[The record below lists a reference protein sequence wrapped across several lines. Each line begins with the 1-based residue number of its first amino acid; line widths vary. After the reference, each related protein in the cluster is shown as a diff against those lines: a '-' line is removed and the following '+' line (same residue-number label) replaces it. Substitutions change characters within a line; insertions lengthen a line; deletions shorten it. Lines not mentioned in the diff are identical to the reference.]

1 LTLSPFTVDH
11 AGARNRSKG
20 GAVRRSLLIVLL
32 AVAALLLPAT
42 TANAITF
49 GQPDGNRHPNVGALL
64 ADWDEESPG
73 LDIYCSGTLIAP
85 RVFLTASHCTQGLAV
100 GHDIAPH
107 DVWVTFA
114 PTYDEDSTSTAGLFR
129 GTYHTNPLYASGG
142 QNNTYDIATV
152 VLDTAPGRTPARL
165 PTVGLLSG
173 LKADGSIYDQT
184 FTAVG
189 YGTVRED
196 KTGGPHAF
204 FFDGI
209 RRYALQSFL
218 SLQKAWL
225 TLNMNPSTG
234 SGGTCYGDSGGPH
247 FLGGV
252 SSNLIVSVTVTG
264 DAMCRAT
271 DKTYRLD
278 TPWARDFL
286 EQFPGVNYPG

>member
-1 LTLSPFTVDH
+1 MLRRFLTAL
-11 AGARNRSKG
+11 A
-20 GAVRRSLLIVLL
+20 AVGVL
-32 AVAALLLPAT
+32 AIGVGPAS
-42 TANAITF
+42 AITF
-49 GQPDGNRHPNVGALL
+49 GQPDGNLHPNVGALL
-64 ADWDEESPG
+64 ADWDAESPG

-85 RVFLTASHCTQGLAV
+85 TVFLTASHCTQGLAL

-142 QNNTYDIATV
+142 QSNTYDIATV
-152 VLDTAPGRTPARL
+152 VLDTSPGRAPAML
-165 PTVGLLSG
+165 PEIGLLSD
-173 LKADGSIYDQT
+173 LKADGSIYAQT

-189 YGTVRED
+189 YGTVRD
-196 KTGGPHAF
+196 VKTGGPHAF
-204 FFDGI
+204 SFDGI

-218 SLQKAWL
+218 SLQTAWL

-271 DKTYRLD
+271 DTTYRID

-286 EQFPGVNYPG
+286 EQFPGVNYPE

>member
-1 LTLSPFTVDH
+1 MLEPQTGP
-11 AGARNRSKG
+11 KG

-32 AVAALLLPAT
+32 AGAALLLPAT

-49 GQPDGNRHPNVGALL
+49 GQPDENRHPNVGALL

-100 GHDIAPH
+100 GHNIAPH

-142 QNNTYDIATV
+142 ANNTYDIATV

-165 PTVGLLSG
+165 PTVGLLSA

-218 SLQKAWL
+218 SLQQAWL

-271 DKTYRLD
+271 DKTYRID

-286 EQFPGVNYPG
+286 EQFPGVNYPQ

>member
-1 LTLSPFTVDH
+1 ML
-11 AGARNRSKG
+11 
-20 GAVRRSLLIVLL
+20 RRSLTGLAAVVGVL
-32 AVAALLLPAT
+32 AIGIGPAS
-42 TANAITF
+42 AITF
-49 GQPDGNRHPNVGALL
+49 GQPDGNLHPNVGALL

-85 RVFLTASHCTQGLAV
+85 TVFLTASHCTQGLAE

-114 PTYDEDSTSTAGLFR
+114 PTYDEDSTSTAALFR
-129 GTYHTNPLYASGG
+129 GTYHTNPLYGSGG
-142 QNNTYDIATV
+142 QGNTYDIATV
-152 VLDTAPGRTPARL
+152 VLDTSPERTPATL
-165 PTVGLLSG
+165 PEIGLLSR
-173 LKADGSIYDQT
+173 LKADRSIYTKT

-189 YGTVRED
+189 YGTVREV

-204 FFDGI
+204 SFDGI

-247 FLGGV
+247 FLGGER
-252 SSNLIVSVTVTG
+252 SSLIVSVTVTG

-271 DKTYRLD
+271 DTTYRID
-278 TPWARDFL
+278 TPWAQDFL
-286 EQFPGVNYPG
+286 EQFPGVNYPD

>member
-1 LTLSPFTVDH
+1 MLRRLITGFAVVVAWLAIAVGP
-11 AGARNRSKG
+11 AG
-20 GAVRRSLLIVLL
+20 
-32 AVAALLLPAT
+32 
-42 TANAITF
+42 AITF

-64 ADWDEESPG
+64 ADWDPDSPG
-73 LDIYCSGTLIAP
+73 LDILCSGTLIAP
-85 RVFLTASHCTQGLAV
+85 TVFLTASHCTAFFESL
-100 GHDIAPH
+100 DIAPH

-114 PTYDEDSTSTAGLFR
+114 PTYDEQSTSTAGLFR
-129 GTYHTNPLYASGG
+129 GTYHTNPLFGSGG
-142 QNNTYDIATV
+142 ANNTFDIATV
-152 VLDTAPGRTPARL
+152 VLDTSPGLTPAAL
-165 PTVGLLSG
+165 PEVGLLSG
-173 LKADGSIYDQT
+173 LKANGDIYDET

-189 YGTVRED
+189 YGTVRD
-196 KTGGPHAF
+196 VKTGGPHAF

-218 SLQKAWL
+218 SLQNAWL

-286 EQFPGVNYPG
+286 EQFPGVHYPE

>member
-1 LTLSPFTVDH
+1 
-11 AGARNRSKG
+11 
-20 GAVRRSLLIVLL
+20 VRRSLLIVLL

-100 GHDIAPH
+100 GHNIAPH

-129 GTYHTNPLYASGG
+129 GTYHTNPLYGSGG
-142 QNNTYDIATV
+142 ANNTYDIATV

-165 PTVGLLSG
+165 PTVGLLSD

-271 DKTYRLD
+271 DKTYRID

-286 EQFPGVNYPG
+286 EQFPGVNYPE

>member
-1 LTLSPFTVDH
+1 MLELV
-11 AGARNRSKG
+11 NRSKG

-129 GTYHTNPLYASGG
+129 GTYHTNPLYGSGG
-142 QNNTYDIATV
+142 ANNTYDIATV

-165 PTVGLLSG
+165 PTVGLLSD

-271 DKTYRLD
+271 DKTYRID

-286 EQFPGVNYPG
+286 EQFPGVNYPE

>member
-1 LTLSPFTVDH
+1 MLRRLV
-11 AGARNRSKG
+11 AGASALVVMLG
-20 GAVRRSLLIVLL
+20 L
-32 AVAALLLPAT
+32 AVAPAS
-42 TANAITF
+42 AITF
-49 GQPDGNRHPNVGALL
+49 GQPDGNLHPNVGALL
-64 ADWDEESPG
+64 ADWDDESPG

-85 RVFLTASHCTQGLAV
+85 TVFLTASHCTEGLAQDE
-100 GHDIAPH
+100 GIAPH

-129 GTYHTNPLYASGG
+129 GTYHSNPLYASGG
-142 QNNTYDIATV
+142 QSNTYDIATV
-152 VLDTAPGRTPARL
+152 VLDASPGRTPASL
-165 PTVGLLSG
+165 PEVGLLSR
-173 LKADGSIYDQT
+173 LKASGSIYSRT

-189 YGTVRED
+189 YGTVRD
-196 KTGGPHAF
+196 VKTGGPHAF
-204 FFDGI
+204 TFDGI

-252 SSNLIVSVTVTG
+252 ASNLIVSVTVTG

-271 DKTYRLD
+271 DKTYRID

-286 EQFPGVNYPG
+286 EQFPGVHYPG

>member
-1 LTLSPFTVDH
+1 MKGFLTGLAAVVAVLAIAVGP
-11 AGARNRSKG
+11 AG
-20 GAVRRSLLIVLL
+20 
-32 AVAALLLPAT
+32 
-42 TANAITF
+42 AITF
-49 GQPDGNRHPNVGALL
+49 GQPDGSLHPNVGALL

-73 LDIYCSGTLIAP
+73 LDIYCSGTMIAP
-85 RVFLTASHCTQGLAV
+85 KVFLTASHCTQGLALE
-100 GHDIAPH
+100 HDIAPH

-114 PTYDEDSTSTAGLFR
+114 PTYDEDSTSRAGLFR
-129 GTYHTNPLYASGG
+129 GTYHSHPLFGSTGA
-142 QNNTYDIATV
+142 NNTFDIATI
-152 VLDTAPGRTPARL
+152 VLDTNPGRTPARL
-165 PTVGLLSG
+165 PEIGLLSRLRASG
-173 LKADGSIYDQT
+173 AIYTKT

-189 YGTVRED
+189 YGTVREV
-196 KTGGPHAF
+196 KTGGPNAF

-234 SGGTCYGDSGGPH
+234 SGGTCFGDSGGPH

-252 SSNLIVSVTVTG
+252 NSNLIVSTTVTG

-286 EQFPGVNYPG
+286 EQFPGVSYPE

>member
-1 LTLSPFTVDH
+1 MLEPQTGP
-11 AGARNRSKG
+11 KG

-32 AVAALLLPAT
+32 AGAALLLPAT

-49 GQPDGNRHPNVGALL
+49 GQPDENRHPNVGALL

-100 GHDIAPH
+100 GHNIAPH

-129 GTYHTNPLYASGG
+129 GTYHTNPLYGSGG
-142 QNNTYDIATV
+142 ANNTYDIATV
-152 VLDTAPGRTPARL
+152 VLDTAPGRTPASL
-165 PTVGLLSG
+165 PAVGLLSG

-218 SLQKAWL
+218 SLQPAWL

-271 DKTYRLD
+271 DKTYRID

>member
-1 LTLSPFTVDH
+1 MLEPQTGP
-11 AGARNRSKG
+11 KG

-49 GQPDGNRHPNVGALL
+49 GQPDENRHPNVGALL

-100 GHDIAPH
+100 GHNIAPH

-129 GTYHTNPLYASGG
+129 GTYHTNPLYGSGG
-142 QNNTYDIATV
+142 ANNTYDIATV
-152 VLDTAPGRTPARL
+152 VLDTAPGRTPASL
-165 PTVGLLSG
+165 PTVGLLSD

-218 SLQKAWL
+218 SLQPAWL

-252 SSNLIVSVTVTG
+252 NSNLIVSVTVTG

-271 DKTYRLD
+271 DKTYRID

-286 EQFPGVNYPG
+286 EQFPGVNYPE

>member
-1 LTLSPFTVDH
+1 M
-11 AGARNRSKG
+11 
-20 GAVRRSLLIVLL
+20 RRTFIAAL
-32 AVAALLLPAT
+32 AALLGALALGAGPAG
-42 TANAITF
+42 AITF
-49 GQPDGNRHPNVGALL
+49 GKPDGNLHPNVGALL
-64 ADWDEESPG
+64 ADWDPDSPG
-73 LDIYCSGTLIAP
+73 LDIYCSGTMIAP
-85 RVFLTASHCTQGLAV
+85 MVFLTASHCTEGLRL

-114 PTYDEDSTSTAGLFR
+114 PTYDEDSTSMAGLFR
-129 GTYHTNPLYASGG
+129 GTYHSHPLFGSTGA
-142 QNNTYDIATV
+142 NNTFDIATV
-152 VLDTAPGRTPARL
+152 VLDTNPGRTPAQL
-165 PTVGLLSG
+165 PQIGLLSG
-173 LKADGSIYDQT
+173 LKSTGSIYDQT

-189 YGTVRED
+189 YGTVRD
-196 KTGGPHAF
+196 VKTGGPHAF
-204 FFDGI
+204 SFDGI

-234 SGGTCYGDSGGPH
+234 SAGTCYGDSGGPH

-252 SSNLIVSVTVTG
+252 DSNLIVSTTITG

-286 EQFPGVNYPG
+286 EQFPGVNYPD

>member
-1 LTLSPFTVDH
+1 MLEPQTGP
-11 AGARNRSKG
+11 KG

-49 GQPDGNRHPNVGALL
+49 GQPDENRHPNVGALL

-85 RVFLTASHCTQGLAV
+85 TVFLTASHCTQGLAV
-100 GHDIAPH
+100 GHNIAPH

-152 VLDTAPGRTPARL
+152 VLDTAPGRTPASL

-173 LKADGSIYDQT
+173 LKADGSIYAQT

-218 SLQKAWL
+218 SLQQAWL

-271 DKTYRLD
+271 DKTYRID

-286 EQFPGVNYPG
+286 EQFPGVNYPQ

>member
-1 LTLSPFTVDH
+1 MLELV
-11 AGARNRSKG
+11 NRSKG

-129 GTYHTNPLYASGG
+129 GTYHTNPLYGSGG
-142 QNNTYDIATV
+142 ANNTYDIATV

-165 PTVGLLSG
+165 PTVGLLSD

-271 DKTYRLD
+271 DKTYRID

>member
-1 LTLSPFTVDH
+1 MLEAQTGP
-11 AGARNRSKG
+11 KG

-32 AVAALLLPAT
+32 AVAALLLPAA

-49 GQPDGNRHPNVGALL
+49 GQPDENRHPNVGALL

-100 GHDIAPH
+100 GHNIAPH

-129 GTYHTNPLYASGG
+129 GTYHTNPLYGSGG
-142 QNNTYDIATV
+142 ANNTYDIATV
-152 VLDTAPGRTPARL
+152 VLDTAPGRTPATL

-271 DKTYRLD
+271 DKTYRID

-286 EQFPGVNYPG
+286 EQFPGVHYPE